1 MEWYWWVLIGVGVVL
16 IGWLK
21 LTVLKKWM
29 AKRKEQDQPMEDD
42 E

>member
-1 MEWYWWVLIGVGVVL
+1 MAWYWWVLIGVGVVL

-21 LTVLKKWM
+21 LTVLNKWM
-29 AKRKEQDQPMEDD
+29 AARKANQQPMED